1 MVCLINFVNMKK
13 EKLSFGRGFREIST
27 PFKVSFFASQ
37 APKEIAPEIDV
48 TDVFRLVEEDCDPPC
63 VRVRSDISMLFHAAD
78 VSKRIGANGMQYL
91 LNSRRSKSSDFQNAL
106 DSLNLSDDDLLS
118 MVKSRHIQSPSEVL
132 DWVNHINELAS
143 DLESEALKMVA
154 HENETQNSS
163 VVDDGDSAAAGSSV
177 SS

>member
-1 MVCLINFVNMKK
+1 MKK

-27 PFKVSFFASQ
+27 PSKFSFFPSQ

-48 TDVFRLVEEDCDPPC
+48 TESFRFEEEGEGDCSC
-63 VRVRSDISMLFHAAD
+63 IRVRSDISMLLHAAD
-78 VSKRIGANGMQYL
+78 MSKRIGVNGMQYL
-91 LNSRRSKSSDFQNAL
+91 MNTKRPKSSSFQDQL

-143 DLESEALKMVA
+143 DLESEALKLST
-154 HENETQNSS
+154 HEDEIQNSS
-163 VVDDGDSAAAGSSV
+163 VGNDDDSVVAGSSV